1 MKFIKEHLIAII
13 FLTSLTIILINYND
27 SNENEGNKG
36 SGVEGSRGG
45 SRGGSTSG
53 QNEGEK
59 FLKKATEIKRKTK
72 EENKR
77 KTQESNRNKTQESKF
92 VTENTSNGKY
102 EGFYK
107 NGKRNGKGKYTWNS
121 GEVYDGDW
129 VDGNRT
135 GIGTY
140 TWQDGDKYEGGFKNG
155 VRIGKGTFTWAD
167 DGTKYIGDWK
177 NNERIGRGK
186 YIYSNGS
193 FSVGKWDTKNK
204 KLIED
209 VYKIQIRRSN
219 KQLNAPLENDKNLRY
234 KVYVNGNY
242 KTVIYKY
249 GFNNNRNY
257 INASPGDLIFLERNA
272 LKRERWYNKCTS
284 FRVQENKYNYTITC
298 N

>member
-27 SNENEGNKG
+27 SNESEGNKG
-36 SGVEGSRGG
+36 SGLEGSRGG
-45 SRGGSTSG
+45 SRGG

-155 VRIGKGTFTWAD
+155 SRIGKGTFTWAD

-177 NNERIGRGK
+177 DNERIGRGK

-193 FSVGKWDTKNK
+193 FSVGKWDTKNN

-209 VYKIQIRRSN
+209 VYNIQIARTN
-219 KQLNAPLENDKNLRY
+219 KQLDSDKYLNVKY
-234 KVYVNGNY
+234 KVVVNSRTYDFEFTKNG
-242 KTVIYKY
+242 KTKFSSSKIVA
-249 GFNNNRNY
+249 N
-257 INASPGDLIFLERNA
+257 PGDIVTIQRNSF
-272 LKRERWYNKCTS
+272 KRNKFFTDCSS
-284 FRVQENKYNYTITC
+284 FRVQENVYNYSLTC